1 MLQSQINAVNVDVT
15 VPNKSSIFS
24 TFAVVEFPF
33 IKVFQYWFVW
43 ELVAM
48 QLLALFSK
56 HYIKLLRVQQ
66 ITYKR
71 KHANTWNET
80 Q

>member
-48 QLLALFSK
+48 
-56 HYIKLLRVQQ
+56 
-66 ITYKR
+66 
-71 KHANTWNET
+71 HAAIGTFFKT
-80 Q
+80 LY